1 MTSVLLYW
9 NHICVLHRQE
19 KTFLEGLAQQL
30 REDNIQLRVRYFGL
44 GYPEHMSEYLARPDA
59 VLPDLIV
66 SADLEVFEDPLIFS
80 KLQPE
85 LYPSADWVPLRQS
98 PMLNAVQRGHCL
110 LPFVSIPLVYYT
122 REPEA
127 CAKTVLPDWH
137 GLAFGGINNSA
148 VKTVVKA
155 VWEQWGQT
163 AAAQLLET
171 SLVTDMPIGAF
182 QAVRQGQ
189 ANTALVPSLYALR
202 ADGRE
207 TFLRVPREGPVL
219 IPSYFCARTSVP
231 EWAARRV
238 AESILSRELCDFYA
252 ANGDLIV
259 YPACTELHSRQEKAH
274 ALCPSAEWLG
284 QLSREDFYQLYCAKL
299 PSAVDFGGILAALS
313 LGASKAKI
321 EGSA

>member
-1 MTSVLLYW
+1 MTSILLYW

-19 KTFLEGLAQQL
+19 KAFLEGLAQRL
-30 REDNIQLRVRYFGL
+30 RKDDIQLEVRYFGL

-59 VLPDLIV
+59 ILPDLIV
-66 SADLEVFEDPLIFS
+66 SADLEVFEDLRIFS
-80 KLQPE
+80 KFKSN
-85 LYPSADWVPLRQS
+85 LYPAADWVPLRQS
-98 PMLNAVQRGHCL
+98 PMLYAVQRGPNL

-127 CAKTVLPDWH
+127 CAKTSLPDWR

-148 VKTVVKA
+148 VKTVVKT

-207 TFLRVPREGPVL
+207 TFLRVPQEGPVL
-219 IPSYFCARTSVP
+219 IPSYLCARASAP

-238 AESILSRELCDFYA
+238 AEHILSRELCDFYA

-259 YPACTELHSRQEKAH
+259 YPACTGRRSGQEADY
-274 ALCPSAEWLG
+274 ALCPSAAWLEH
-284 QLSREDFYQLYCAKL
+284 LSHVDFYRLYCTKL
-299 PSAVDFGGILAALS
+299 PSA
-313 LGASKAKI
+313 I
-321 EGSA
+321 EFAYA

>member
-1 MTSVLLYW
+1 MTSILLYW

-19 KTFLEGLAQQL
+19 KAFLESLAQRL
-30 REDNIQLRVRYFGL
+30 RGGGIRLEVRYFGL

-66 SADLEVFEDPLIFS
+66 SADLEVFENLRIFS
-80 KLQPE
+80 KFKSD
-85 LYPSADWVPLRQS
+85 LYPAADWIPLRQS
-98 PMLNAVQRGHCL
+98 PMLNAVQRGPYL

-127 CAKTVLPDWH
+127 CAKTSLPDWR

-148 VKTVVKA
+148 VKTVMKS
-155 VWEQWGQT
+155 VWERWGQ
-163 AAAQLLET
+163 AAAAKLLGE

-189 ANTALVPSLYALR
+189 ARTALVPSLYALR
-202 ADGRE
+202 ADNRE
-207 TFLRVPREGPVL
+207 TFLRIPKEGPVL
-219 IPSYFCARTSVP
+219 IPSYLCARASAP
-231 EWAARRV
+231 EWAARKV
-238 AESILSRELCDFYA
+238 AECILSRELCDFYG

-274 ALCPSAEWLG
+274 ALCPSAEWLEH
-284 QLSREDFYQLYCAKL
+284 LSHKDFYRLYCTKL
-299 PSAVDFGGILAALS
+299 PSA
-313 LGASKAKI
+313 I
-321 EGSA
+321 EFA

>member
-1 MTSVLLYW
+1 M
-9 NHICVLHRQE
+9 
-19 KTFLEGLAQQL
+19 
-30 REDNIQLRVRYFGL
+30 
-44 GYPEHMSEYLARPDA
+44 
-59 VLPDLIV
+59 
-66 SADLEVFEDPLIFS
+66 
-80 KLQPE
+80 
-85 LYPSADWVPLRQS
+85 
-98 PMLNAVQRGHCL
+98 
-110 LPFVSIPLVYYT
+110 
-122 REPEA
+122 
-127 CAKTVLPDWH
+127 
-137 GLAFGGINNSA
+137 
-148 VKTVVKA
+148 
-155 VWEQWGQT
+155 
-163 AAAQLLET
+163 
-171 SLVTDMPIGAF
+171 TDMPIGAF

-189 ANTALVPSLYALR
+189 ADTALVPSLYALR

-207 TFLRVPREGPVL
+207 TFLHVPQEGPVL

-238 AESILSRELCDFYA
+238 AEHILSRELCDFYA

-284 QLSREDFYQLYCAKL
+284 QLSREDFYHFYCAKL

>member
-1 MTSVLLYW
+1 MTNVLLYW
-9 NHICVLHRQE
+9 NHICVLHNQE
-19 KTFLEGLAQQL
+19 KAFLSRLAGSL
-30 REDNIQLRVRYFGL
+30 KAEDIALTVRYFGL

-98 PMLNAVQRGHCL
+98 PMLNAVQRGPCL

-127 CAKTVLPDWH
+127 CAKTSLPDWR

-148 VKTVVKA
+148 AKTVVKS
-155 VWEQWGQT
+155 VWERWGQV
-163 AAAQLLET
+163 AAAKLLGE
-171 SLVTDMPIGAF
+171 SLVADMPIGAF

-189 ANTALVPSLYALR
+189 TSTALVPSLYALR

-207 TFLRVPREGPVL
+207 TFLRVPQEGPVL
-219 IPSYFCARTSVP
+219 IPSYLCARASAP

-238 AESILSRELCDFYA
+238 AERILSRELCDFYA

-259 YPACTELHSRQEKAH
+259 YPACTGRRSGQEADY
-274 ALCPSAEWLG
+274 ALCPSAAWLEH
-284 QLSREDFYQLYCAKL
+284 LSHVDFYRLYCTKL
-299 PSAVDFGGILAALS
+299 PSA
-313 LGASKAKI
+313 I
-321 EGSA
+321 EFAYA